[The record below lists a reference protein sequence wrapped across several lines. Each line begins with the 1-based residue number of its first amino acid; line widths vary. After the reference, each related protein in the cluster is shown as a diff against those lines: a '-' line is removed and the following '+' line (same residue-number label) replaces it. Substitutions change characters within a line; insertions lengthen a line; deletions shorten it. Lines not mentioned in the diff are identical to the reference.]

1 MVIMAKTT
9 NKTTAAKTAT
19 EGMDHSQHLK
29 RLSRVRGQV
38 DGIGKMIEEHR
49 YCTDIINQIRAA
61 RAALQSLENLVL
73 ESHIEGCVKTAV
85 QSKNSEAISEKIDEI
100 MGLIRK

>member
-1 MVIMAKTT
+1 
-9 NKTTAAKTAT
+9 
-19 EGMDHSQHLK
+19 MDHTLHLK

-38 DGIGKMIEEHR
+38 DGIGKMIEEQR

-73 ESHIEGCVKTAV
+73 ETHIEGCVKNAV
-85 QSKNSEAISEKIDEI
+85 QSKNADAISEKIDEI
-100 MGLIRK
+100 MELIRK